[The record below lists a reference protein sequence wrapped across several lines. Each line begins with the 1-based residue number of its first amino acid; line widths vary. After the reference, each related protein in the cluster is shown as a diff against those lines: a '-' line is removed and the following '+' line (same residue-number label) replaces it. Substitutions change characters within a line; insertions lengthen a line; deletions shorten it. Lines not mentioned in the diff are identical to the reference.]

1 MSSVLCAL
9 CDVEITEQNESKE
22 HIIPNSIGGRKK
34 ISGFIC
40 KDCNNKSVHAWDNE
54 LANDLNPL
62 SLFLGIK
69 RGRGKAPSQAF
80 GTTSGEEVQLHSDGR
95 MSCSRPQYSENKVGE
110 QTIININAR
119 SIQEARS
126 ILKGI
131 KRKYPTIDI
140 NQAIS
145 SYEEHS
151 SYISG
156 MLKFNLSF
164 GGQKTGRSVVK
175 SVMALAVESGV
186 NPKDCD
192 NAREYLL
199 NEHSELC
206 FGYYYE
212 KDLVTNRP
220 DGIPIHCVFVKGDP
234 NTRQLIGYA
243 EFFGFQRMI
252 VCLSEKYDGGEFTNC
267 YSIDPVNGKEL
278 DVKVDLCISSENIKA
293 VYNYEKIDHDLYKE
307 AIEKVISMGVQNS
320 FKREMNRVIDQ
331 AMEHISLNFSA
342 KEGEILT
349 DEHVEELV
357 RLFMEKME
365 PFIIHNT
372 SRIRE

>member
-9 CDVEITEQNESKE
+9 CDVEITEQNDSKE

-34 ISGFIC
+34 VTGFIC
-40 KDCNNKSVHAWDNE
+40 KDCNNKSGHAWDDE

-69 RGRGKAPSQAF
+69 RERGKAPSQVF

-95 MSCSRPQYSENKVGE
+95 MSYSQPQYSENKVGE
-110 QTIININAR
+110 QTIISIKAR
-119 SIQEARS
+119 SIQEVKS
-126 ILKGI
+126 MLKGI
-131 KRKYPTIDI
+131 KRKYPNIDI
-140 NQAIS
+140 NQVIS

-156 MLKFNLSF
+156 MLKFDLSF

-175 SVMALAVESGV
+175 SVMALAVESGI

-192 NAREYLL
+192 NAQEYLL
-199 NEHSELC
+199 NEHGEPC

-220 DGIPIHCVFVKGDP
+220 DGIPIHCIFVKGDP
-234 NTRQLIGYA
+234 NNRQLIGYA

-252 VCLSEKYDGGEFTNC
+252 VCLSEKYDGREFTNC
-267 YSIDPVNGKEL
+267 YSIDPINGTEL
-278 DVKVDLCISSENIKA
+278 DIEVDLCISSKDIKA
-293 VYNYEKIDHDLYKE
+293 VYNYEKLDYNLYKS
-307 AIEKVISMGVQNS
+307 AIEKVISIGVQSS
-320 FKREMNRVIDQ
+320 FKREMNRVIEQ
-331 AMEHISLNFSA
+331 AIEHVSLNFSA

-349 DEHVEELV
+349 PEHVKELV
-357 RLFMEKME
+357 SLVMEKME
-365 PFIIHNT
+365 PFIMHNI
-372 SRIRE
+372 SHIRE